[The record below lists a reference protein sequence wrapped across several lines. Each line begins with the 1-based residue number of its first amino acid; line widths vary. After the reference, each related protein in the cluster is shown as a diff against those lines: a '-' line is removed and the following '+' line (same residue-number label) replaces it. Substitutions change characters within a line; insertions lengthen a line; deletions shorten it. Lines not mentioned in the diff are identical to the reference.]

1 MNDDGVDRGLDE
13 VAALLPPRSTEY
25 RSGTFAQQT
34 PAGGRDEPATV
45 PLIIPPMPLPRS
57 TF

>member
-13 VAALLPPRSTEY
+13 IAALLPPRSTEY
-25 RSGTFAQQT
+25 RSGTFTQQM
-34 PAGGRDEPATV
+34 PAGSRDEPATV
-45 PLIIPPMPLPRS
+45 PLTIPTLPLPRS